1 MSRTLSTR
9 EKRLLGGCIGV
20 LLIAGTTLLL
30 TEFLS
35 RNEAVAKQIS
45 ALTAEKV
52 ENATWLQDREFQ
64 AKRQGWLDTTLPV
77 TESVGRAQG
86 LLVDEVQNQMLDL
99 GIAIIKTTPNLA
111 VTNAQHQEISAT
123 FELRGETSK
132 VLTWLAFLQSPEKF
146 VVVKALNL
154 DPDTRG
160 KEKTPQI
167 VCKVTIARWF
177 KPQA

>member
-1 MSRTLSTR
+1 MSRTLSSR
-9 EKRLLGGCIGV
+9 EKRLLFGCIAV

-30 TEFLS
+30 TEFLDRS
-35 RNEAVAKQIS
+35 AAVEKQITT
-45 ALTAEKV
+45 LTQEK
-52 ENATWLQDREFQ
+52 NDNTTWLQDRDFQ
-64 AKRQGWLDTTLPV
+64 AKRQRWLDATLPT

-111 VTNAQHQEISAT
+111 VTTSQYQEISAT
-123 FELRGETSK
+123 FELRGETTK

-154 DPDTRG
+154 DPDSRA
-160 KEKTPQI
+160 KEKTPQV
-167 VCKVTIARWF
+167 VCKVTLARWF
-177 KPQA
+177 KSA